1 MALWLPGW
9 TRVNLGLSGKPFE
22 YTHNPKG
29 LLHSTEGTSLAGA
42 ESAMRNYPSH
52 LGYDYRTRQKHQYI
66 SLDLAAY
73 SAMDQSDDDPI
84 YQVELV
90 GFAKD
95 MRYLPDWA
103 LRNIA
108 EDVIKPLADTVGIPA
123 RIIGSGFKDG
133 LDGIYPYIA
142 SAESPIRLSYT
153 QLRAFSGWLGHQ
165 HLPAPDNH
173 WDPGAI
179 NMARL
184 LELAYGEDD
193 WMADIREPVVTVGGI
208 SYSPAQIFHLIALWI
223 QANAPGTF
231 NDENGN
237 PVLGDIF
244 GANIFTDHPET
255 PEQKPVRVRDL
266 ATELRRNAA
275 LAATRPMADVDEE
288 ALADA
293 LEARGIGGASASEVK
308 AALIDVLTRGTNG

>member
-52 LGYDYRTRQKHQYI
+52 LGYDYRNRQKHQYI

-142 SAESPIRLSYT
+142 SPQSPIRLSYA

-165 HLPAPDNH
+165 HLPAPDDH

-184 LELAYGEDD
+184 LELAYGDD
-193 WMADIREPVVTVGGI
+193 WMTDVREDIITVNGQSYSVAGALHYLIAEAHARSGI
-208 SYSPAQIFHLIALWI
+208 SGDKWTPGDTFGAPLFTD
-223 QANAPGTF
+223 NPGT
-231 NDENGN
+231 
-237 PVLGDIF
+237 PQ
-244 GANIFTDHPET
+244 AQT
-255 PEQKPVRVRDL
+255 VRLRDFY
-266 ATELRRNAA
+266 TELRRNAA
-275 LAATRPMADVDEE
+275 LAATRPVTEVDEDALAE
-288 ALADA
+288 ALA
-293 LEARGIGGASASEVK
+293 ARGVGGASPAQVK
-308 AALIDVLTRGTNG
+308 AALIDVLRSGTDG